1 MFQVVFQEKHC
12 MIYSQGCGFEGGV
25 QPADVLRFVWT
36 VPLFETLE
44 APDLGSTHGQRMV
57 NTCCEIYKKSIYM
70 SFGFGNHPLLPFG
83 HQTEQFLEH
92 PPLLSYIHLLSYIFC
107 VHDFPVKKNCIFVMS
122 SHQNGFFRRW
132 FEMWS
137 ATETMPRWKSTFCRL
152 DGGCQW
158 AFPVDFPVKKKTLM
172 DSLWNAKT
180 LRKWGKNFT
189 YAKFI

>member
-1 MFQVVFQEKHC
+1 MWLWRRGSTSRRPEVCLDGATFWDSRSTWF
-12 MIYSQGCGFEGGV
+12 GV
-25 QPADVLRFVWT
+25 NTW
-36 VPLFETLE
+36 
-44 APDLGSTHGQRMV
+44 STHGQHMLWNLQKINLHVFWFWQAPYIAIWSSNIAIFRTSTI
-57 NTCCEIYKKSIYM
+57 NIIY
-70 SFGFGNHPLLPFG
+70 PF
-83 HQTEQFLEH
+83 
-92 PPLLSYIHLLSYIFC
+92 IIIYIFC
-107 VHDFPVKKNCIFVMS
+107 FHDFPIKKTYIFVMS

-180 LRKWGKNFT
+180 VRKWGKNFT
-189 YAKFI
+189 HAKFI